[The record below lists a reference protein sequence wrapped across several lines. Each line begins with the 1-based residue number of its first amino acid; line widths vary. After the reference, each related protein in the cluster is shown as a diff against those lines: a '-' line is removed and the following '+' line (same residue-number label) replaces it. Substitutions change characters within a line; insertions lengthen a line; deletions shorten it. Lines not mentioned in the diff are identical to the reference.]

1 MLVLICFSLA
11 RPQER
16 LLWLID
22 LMEVGT
28 SSESG
33 SSSTAVAIGGELRV
47 RADVRWVGGGG
58 QALPGASTCLGHVS
72 SRLVSP
78 SSTSSPRG
86 SAEPFLSP
94 LP

>member
-1 MLVLICFSLA
+1 MLVLICFPLA
-11 RPQER
+11 HPQER

-47 RADVRWVGGGG
+47 HADVRWAGGRG
-58 QALPGASTCLGHVS
+58 QAFPGASTCLSHAS
-72 SRLVSP
+72 SHLVSP
-78 SSTSSPRG
+78 SSASSPRG
-86 SAEPFLSP
+86 STELFLSP
-94 LP
+94 FA